1 MVDYVLL
8 ATDIGN
14 IQMKCIILILLLFF
28 LLVDAVPVTLFSYML
43 YHFSKL
49 DGGIRVTACYAT
61 SQVVEN
67 NIQER

>member
-28 LLVDAVPVTLFSYML
+28 LHVDAVPVTLSSYMS
-43 YHFSKL
+43 YHLSKL
-49 DGGIRVTACYAT
+49 YGAIRVTMCYVA
-61 SQVVEN
+61 S
-67 NIQER
+67 